1 MEWLNKPWYERPPSV
16 TIQSTI
22 RGFPPSIVEP
32 TLTIESVMQ
41 GLLAGK
47 LDDCQ
52 FWLNPQHNT
61 FLTARTDQ
69 AIINDFV
76 LSALQRGVSFP
87 GIVTDGEDPIAL
99 GTQYGRLMVSKMQQ
113 INSGSV
119 NGGTDGVSLWDA
131 WIAMTEPVK

>member
-1 MEWLNKPWYERPPSV
+1 
-16 TIQSTI
+16 
-22 RGFPPSIVEP
+22 
-32 TLTIESVMQ
+32 MQ

-52 FWLNPQHNT
+52 FWLNPNHNT

-69 AIINDFV
+69 ALINDFV

-87 GIVTDGEDPIAL
+87 AIVTDGEDPIAL
-99 GTQYGRLMVSKMQQ
+99 GAQYARQMISIMQQ

-131 WIAMTEPVK
+131 WTAMKDPVK